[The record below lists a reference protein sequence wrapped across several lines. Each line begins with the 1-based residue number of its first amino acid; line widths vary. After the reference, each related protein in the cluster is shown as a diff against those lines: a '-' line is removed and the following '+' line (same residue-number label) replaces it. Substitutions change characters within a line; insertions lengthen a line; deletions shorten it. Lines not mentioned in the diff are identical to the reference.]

1 MTKSYTRD
9 GLGQTIERCRVQ
21 KGLTQQQLGELA
33 GYQAGAAVS
42 ISRVESGN
50 VLPGQARLA
59 GIAAALELSLV
70 DLESAAT
77 ERTREIETG
86 KVPAGSAALAARRAD
101 DLAQWAKRLEQQA
114 QHRAAV
120 HSEVIEAFTDA
131 YDRSL
136 IQFFLPLVEVSSDF
150 GGLDRAAES
159 SRSRERTLPEEEAA
173 FRFRV
178 ARSGVASVAAG
189 GAQFAAIGASREVG
203 QLAAY
208 GTLRAVVSLGKAG
221 TGRRISDLHGAPQL
235 RAATARIGGGP
246 KAMGGGGI
254 VAGQRR
260 LNGIASG
267 VGWGLPILVSVV
279 AETRRLKKLQ
289 RLTEELNQFEASF
302 KATERGYQ
310 AVAELLPRATA
321 VLDDIAVHGA
331 RALTRWIA
339 QMGQVPGGAHRP
351 ADERRYREFVE
362 LSTCQVVAGAIDV
375 DELLEQTG
383 DALEELIAS
392 IDEAI
397 NRAQSTVAKLV

>member
-9 GLGQTIERCRVQ
+9 ALGQTIERCRVQ

-159 SRSRERTLPEEEAA
+159 SRSRERTLP
-173 FRFRV
+173 RRRP
-178 ARSGVASVAAG
+178 RSGSALL
-189 GAQFAAIGASREVG
+189 GAVWHLWR
-203 QLAAY
+203 
-208 GTLRAVVSLGKAG
+208 
-221 TGRRISDLHGAPQL
+221 P
-235 RAATARIGGGP
+235 
-246 KAMGGGGI
+246 
-254 VAGQRR
+254 
-260 LNGIASG
+260 
-267 VGWGLPILVSVV
+267 
-279 AETRRLKKLQ
+279 
-289 RLTEELNQFEASF
+289 
-302 KATERGYQ
+302 
-310 AVAELLPRATA
+310 A
-321 VLDDIAVHGA
+321 VLSSQRSELREKSANWRHTEPFAQSYRSA
-331 RALTRWIA
+331 RR
-339 QMGQVPGGAHRP
+339 VPEGGSVTCMAHRN
-351 ADERRYREFVE
+351 F
-362 LSTCQVVAGAIDV
+362 
-375 DELLEQTG
+375 
-383 DALEELIAS
+383 
-392 IDEAI
+392 
-397 NRAQSTVAKLV
+397 AQQQRG